1 VAQLSHHGLVIIQAV
16 GIILGG
22 QNGEG
27 RRYHN
32 HLAFERFD
40 GSQQVRL
47 GWWIQIVTP
56 LLINQNL

>member
-1 VAQLSHHGLVIIQAV
+1 MAQLSHHGVVVIQTI
-16 GIILGG
+16 GIIFGS
-22 QNGEG
+22 QDRKG

-47 GWWIQIVTP
+47 GWIQIITP
-56 LLINQNL
+56 